1 MTISRREALGVIV
14 GGVGAAV
21 VLGVRSGDA
30 VAAVDKRPPPVLD
43 DKGKL
48 KHQALPYAPLDPEYV
63 GNLTYEAFQHGHC
76 MYSVVEGLVRALSE
90 KVGGPYLNWP
100 TAALE
105 YGFAGVN
112 GWGSLCG
119 TMNGA
124 AYALNLVSPDPRP
137 LIDELYVWFER
148 TALPNFVP
156 DKPKFEIQPAV
167 ANSVLCHVSISSWTK
182 VSGKGA
188 YSPERSD
195 RCGQLA
201 ASVAVKVTQ
210 LLNAQAEGKFVAAF
224 PISEDTQECRNCHTQ
239 KASYLEN
246 SQSKMECYACHAD
259 VHPEK
264 KGR

>member
-1 MTISRREALGVIV
+1 MKVSRREALGVIA
-14 GGVGAAV
+14 GGVGATV
-21 VLGVRSGDA
+21 VLGVSGGNA
-30 VAAVDKRPPPVLD
+30 VAAIEKRPPPVLT

-48 KHQALPYAPLDPEYV
+48 KHQPLPYEPLDPAYV

-90 KVGGPYLNWP
+90 KVGGPYLTWP
-100 TAALE
+100 TATLE

-124 AYALNLVSPDPRP
+124 AYAINLVSPDPRP

-148 TALPNFVP
+148 TSLPNFVP
-156 DKPKFEIQPAV
+156 ENPKFEIEGAV
-167 ANSVLCHVSISSWTK
+167 ANSILCHVSITSWTK

-188 YSPERSD
+188 FSPERSD

-201 ASVAVKVTQ
+201 ASVAVKVTE
-210 LLNAQAEGKFVAAF
+210 LLNAQAAGEFVPAY
-224 PISEDTQECRNCHTQ
+224 PISEETQECRGCHTQ

-246 SQSKMECYACHAD
+246 SQSKMDCFACHEK
-259 VHPEK
+259 HPL
-264 KGR
+264 